1 MTPAKKTT
9 TTTRKKS
16 TTATKKPAVRKT
28 AVKKPATP
36 QKVPDLPTNPFA
48 YEVFDAVSKM
58 RSKAL
63 KVEALQ
69 RYNDPSIRAILIWNF
84 DPNVISQLPP
94 GEVPYGNTK
103 KDEMTTG
110 TLSDKI
116 GDAVDKMNEMGSNSL
131 GSQDQGR
138 TTIRKE
144 FKMFYNFI
152 KGGNPN
158 LSALRRESMF
168 IQMLEGL
175 HPEEA
180 KIICLVKDK
189 DLESA
194 YKITYDIVQQAY
206 PDIQWGGRS

>member
-1 MTPAKKTT
+1 MTTTKKKT

-16 TTATKKPAVRKT
+16 TTATKKPAV
-28 AVKKPATP
+28 KKSTP

-63 KVEALQ
+63 KVEVLQ
-69 RYNDPSIRAILIWNF
+69 RYNDPSIRALLIWNF
-84 DPNVISQLPP
+84 DENVISQLPP

-103 KDEMTTG
+103 QDEMATG

-116 GDAVDKMNEMGSNSL
+116 KDAVGKMGEMGSNSL

-144 FKMFYNFI
+144 FRNFYNFI
-152 KGGNPN
+152 KGGNN
-158 LSALRRESMF
+158 ALSSLRRETMF
-168 IQMLEGL
+168 INILQGL
-175 HPEEA
+175 HPLEA
-180 KIICLVKDK
+180 EILILVKDK
-189 DLESA
+189 DLESK
-194 YKITYDIVQQAY
+194 YKIPKAVVSQAF

>member
-1 MTPAKKTT
+1 MTTTKKKT

-16 TTATKKPAVRKT
+16 TTATKKPA
-28 AVKKPATP
+28 TP
-36 QKVPDLPTNPFA
+36 QKVPDLPINPFA

-69 RYNDPSIRAILIWNF
+69 RYNDPSIRALLIWNF

-103 KDEMTTG
+103 QDELATG

-116 GDAVDKMNEMGSNSL
+116 NDAVGKMNEMGSNSL

-144 FKMFYNFI
+144 YKMFYNFI
-152 KGGNPN
+152 KGGNGS
-158 LSALRRESMF
+158 LSSLRRETMF
-168 IQMLEGL
+168 INILEGL
-175 HPEEA
+175 HPLEA
-180 KIICLVKDK
+180 EILILVKDK
-189 DLESA
+189 RLTDK
-194 YKITYDIVQQAY
+194 YKITQEVVAEAFPQIN
-206 PDIQWGGRS
+206 WGVNRST